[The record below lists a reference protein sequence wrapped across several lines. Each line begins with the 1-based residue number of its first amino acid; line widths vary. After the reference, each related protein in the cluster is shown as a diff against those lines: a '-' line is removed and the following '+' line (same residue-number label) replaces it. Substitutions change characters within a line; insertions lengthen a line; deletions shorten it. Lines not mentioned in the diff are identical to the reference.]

1 MSSSEGRDSALPV
14 RYDAPVARAYR
25 IAWQT
30 DPRFEGR
37 VDPAPLMAIATRTL
51 ELEGAPEGCELGVVL
66 TGDDIVRELNAR
78 YLGLDEPTDVLSF
91 GLGEPF
97 PGQETERQ
105 LGEVIISVETAE
117 RQAAEAGHDLGRE
130 IAHLLVHG
138 VLHIL
143 GYDHAEPADE
153 RAMRAREEVILGH
166 EAH

>member
-1 MSSSEGRDSALPV
+1 M
-14 RYDAPVARAYR
+14 RYDGPVTRAYR
-25 IAWQT
+25 IEWQT

-37 VDPAPLMAIATRTL
+37 VDAAPLMAIATRAL
-51 ELEGAPEGCELGVVL
+51 EVEGAPEGSELGVVL

-91 GLGEPF
+91 GMGEPF
-97 PGQETERQ
+97 PGQEETERQ
-105 LGEVIISVETAE
+105 LGEIIISVETAE
-117 RQAAEAGHDLGRE
+117 RQAFEAGHSLDRE

-143 GYDHAEPADE
+143 GYDHAEPEDE
-153 RAMRAREEVILGH
+153 RAMRAREEAILGR